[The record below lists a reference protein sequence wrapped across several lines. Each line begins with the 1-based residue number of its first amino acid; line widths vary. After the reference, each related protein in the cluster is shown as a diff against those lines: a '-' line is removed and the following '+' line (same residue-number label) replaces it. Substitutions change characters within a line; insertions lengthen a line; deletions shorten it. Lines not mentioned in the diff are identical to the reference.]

1 MISLS
6 SSAIPIYHFT
16 IIFASYAKKMRK
28 ITKFNPFTRKNWTG
42 DYIIY
47 ENQPTHSKIIT
58 RSFKTTSSQLDLK
71 YIKSIFWIYLLSSQI
86 DTCYEELR
94 FQSVCW
100 RKREE
105 AHKYSYLII
114 LLGLKPYVWLLVIAS
129 GK

>member
-1 MISLS
+1 MQKRWETLQNSIHLHVR
-6 SSAIPIYHFT
+6 IELV
-16 IIFASYAKKMRK
+16 
-28 ITKFNPFTRKNWTG
+28 
-42 DYIIY
+42 IIY

-100 RKREE
+100 RETEE

-114 LLGLKPYVWLLVIAS
+114 LLGLKPYV
-129 GK
+129 